1 MNILIP
7 IYTYTKDE
15 IKNFPS
21 WVNGGNSYGRRKMG
35 IQLNQ
40 KERSKTFYGV
50 AQAMADQ
57 WG

>member
-21 WVNGGNSYGRRKMG
+21 WVNGGNSYGRRKNG
-35 IQLNQ
+35 NTI
-40 KERSKTFYGV
+40 KSKR
-50 AQAMADQ
+50 A
-57 WG
+57 

>member
-21 WVNGGNSYGRRKMG
+21 WVNGGAMG
-35 IQLNQ
+35 VINNDTT
-40 KERSKTFYGV
+40 RTFILFLFFHNLSFKRNFN
-50 AQAMADQ
+50 MFI
-57 WG
+57 